1 MKKIIFF
8 ISMMIVIILS
18 SCNNV
23 EYKREY
29 AKALD
34 DISNRQRSVTIHSK
48 KTELAIVKLEGQLI
62 NLNLTTKERQLIVD
76 EMNALTL
83 KQFKSEENLVDQRLN
98 AEKDRLETKHK
109 LSDQEIETLMNYVKN
124 YEEFTKLEH
133 DAVQDAV
140 KDLAK
145 YEAAQKLHHTIN
157 ETTLGAEIASIVLK
171 KRVAKEA
178 TLENLEDKRKI
189 WEETKKNLSEQQLAY
204 MAIQQAIEVYAKYR
218 RAEVTRYKITER
230 KKAWE
235 DTKKNL
241 SEQELAYVMLGQTIN
256 KVADAER
263 DQIANVLND
272 WIDVQLKLQKFRMKI
287 N

>member
-133 DAVQDAV
+133 DAIQDAS
-140 KDLAK
+140 LAYQALSK
-145 YEAAQKLHHTIN
+145 IKEGTGRGRLLQEQWDKQK
-157 ETTLGAEIASIVLK
+157 E
-171 KRVAKEA
+171 
-178 TLENLEDKRKI
+178 
-189 WEETKKNLSEQQLAY
+189 NLSEQQLAY